1 MLRRVAVGEALPME
15 ASASHFPP
23 PAAGRAAS
31 HSGAIKF
38 KFEDELLKD
47 RTHLG
52 ARSSADDGRRPVR
65 PVQIFSISRLKRQP
79 RRW

>member
-1 MLRRVAVGEALPME
+1 MLRRVAIGEALPME
-15 ASASHFPP
+15 APATFRPQPPGTRLLISA
-23 PAAGRAAS
+23 
-31 HSGAIKF
+31 HSRF
-38 KFEDELLKD
+38 KFEGELLKD

-52 ARSSADDGRRPVR
+52 ARSSTDDGRRPVR